1 MAGANYMGEVAPA
14 DGTYIGY
21 FSSVPWIYA
30 IALNQRRI
38 AFDQFDFV
46 ALQPG
51 TAIHYMRTDVKPGI
65 KSVDQIL
72 SAENLI
78 VGGLSRDN
86 AKDVMMRLALD
97 MLGVPYKY
105 VTAYPGSQGVRM
117 ALERGEVNYYAESPA
132 VYRTAIEPLVQ
143 AGEVIPLYYD
153 PGYDGQ
159 SFSVPKQVQGLQI
172 PSFLEIYRKLKGAE
186 PTGVRWES
194 YLAALSVNNATQ
206 RLVVC
211 RRIRR
216 QRLWPLCNRLSAK
229 CRTILSISAMPRKCL
244 DMFPNTSPTLAP
256 TSAFARCSM
265 SSPRCRSSSENYIA
279 DR

>member
-1 MAGANYMGEVAPA
+1 
-14 DGTYIGY
+14 
-21 FSSVPWIYA
+21 
-30 IALNQRRI
+30 
-38 AFDQFDFV
+38 
-46 ALQPG
+46 
-51 TAIHYMRTDVKPGI
+51 MRTDVKPGI

-172 PSFLEIYRKLKGAE
+172 PSFLDIYRKLKGAE
-186 PTGVRWES
+186 PAGLRWES

-206 RLVVC
+206 RLVVLPPHSPPAALAALQQAIGEMQNDPDYISDATKVFGYVPEYVADAGASE
-211 RRIRR
+211 RIRALLNVKPKVQEFIR
-216 QRLWPLCNRLSAK
+216 
-229 CRTILSISAMPRKCL
+229 
-244 DMFPNTSPTLAP
+244 
-256 TSAFARCSM
+256 
-265 SSPRCRSSSENYIA
+265 NYIA